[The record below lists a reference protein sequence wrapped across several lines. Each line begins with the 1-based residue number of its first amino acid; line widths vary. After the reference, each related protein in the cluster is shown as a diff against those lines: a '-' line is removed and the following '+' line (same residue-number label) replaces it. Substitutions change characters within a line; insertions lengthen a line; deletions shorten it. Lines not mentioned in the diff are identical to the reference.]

1 MSGTLY
7 LVATPIGN
15 LQDITL
21 RAVDTLRNVDLIACE
36 DTRHTQKLLNHLG
49 IKKKLISYHD
59 HNEHSRSNELIG
71 RLSAGESI
79 AIVSD
84 AGTPAINDP
93 GFRIVQEAI
102 ENEIDVISIPGPT
115 AFVTALTA
123 SGLPTEA
130 FFFAGFL
137 PAKKGERQ
145 NRLQELARIPGT
157 LLVYEAPHRLLS
169 SLKDCLL
176 VLGNRKAVV
185 ARELTKLH
193 EEFARGTISSL
204 IDHFGN
210 GTIKGEIVL
219 LIDRNHGETAPANN
233 LISIADRVAELESS
247 GLDRKSALKAAAKEF
262 GVSRSDAYRELQKAK
277 NF

>member
-59 HNEHSRSNELIG
+59 HNEHSRSSELIG

-93 GFRIVQEAI
+93 GFRIVQDAI

-123 SGLPTEA
+123 SGLPTDA

-145 NRLQELARIPGT
+145 SRLQELSDVPGT
-157 LLVYEAPHRLLS
+157 LLFYEAPHRLMS
-169 SLKDCLL
+169 SLKDCLMA
-176 VLGNRKAVV
+176 LGNRKAVV

-219 LIDRNHGETAPANN
+219 LIDRDHGETAPANN